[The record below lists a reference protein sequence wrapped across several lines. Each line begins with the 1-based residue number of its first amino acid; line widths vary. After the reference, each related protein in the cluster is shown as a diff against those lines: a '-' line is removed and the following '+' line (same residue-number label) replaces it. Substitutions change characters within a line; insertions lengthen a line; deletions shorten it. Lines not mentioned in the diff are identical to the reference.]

1 MKPTEQDITLVER
14 YFDAELSEAEIKI
27 FQSRVAGD
35 EMFRSLVEREKI
47 IIGAIRSQ
55 GLIDTLHY
63 LKSVEE
69 KIQGNLSHSLTQ
81 RPKTWYYYAAA
92 AVVTLL
98 IAVTLLLPSQQT
110 SDELFADYFT
120 PYGNIFEPTVRGD
133 KADSKTD
140 TKRSQAFHAYERK
153 DYQQAEILFT
163 ELLHGKQEPEILF
176 LLGNTNL
183 MLDHTADAQKNFSTL
198 IRDFDDLDLQA
209 KWYLAL
215 SYLKSDDRENARKM
229 LRELG
234 ETENSYASKA
244 KELIE
249 KLD

>member
-1 MKPTEQDITLVER
+1 
-14 YFDAELSEAEIKI
+14 
-27 FQSRVAGD
+27 
-35 EMFRSLVEREKI
+35 
-47 IIGAIRSQ
+47 
-55 GLIDTLHY
+55 
-63 LKSVEE
+63 
-69 KIQGNLSHSLTQ
+69 
-81 RPKTWYYYAAA
+81 
-92 AVVTLL
+92 
-98 IAVTLLLPSQQT
+98 
-110 SDELFADYFT
+110 
-120 PYGNIFEPTVRGD
+120 
-133 KADSKTD
+133 
-140 TKRSQAFHAYERK
+140 
-153 DYQQAEILFT
+153 
-163 ELLHGKQEPEILF
+163 
-176 LLGNTNL
+176 